1 MFSTVVTDFWMRGV
15 SLTARPD
22 RVHVVVDT
30 TLTESRSVSL
40 MAVTDG
46 PQVLAVSP
54 SCAAALGLAHGDE
67 RLPADIEA
75 ALADAHVTLNDPDA
89 VFHLTTT
96 DARSLAAERPSV
108 GVRALT
114 ADEQAEFDRFIGAS
128 PEDDVDEAYV
138 ELDHW
143 LAFGHWVDGR
153 IVSAAS
159 MYPWDDST
167 LADTGVLTAPDY
179 RGRGLGA
186 ATVRALN
193 ARAIEL
199 GFEPQYRCQ
208 LDNHASVALA
218 RSAGLTPFGSW
229 KVILP
234 SE

>member
-1 MFSTVVTDFWMRGV
+1 VFSSVVTDFWMRGV
-15 SLTARPD
+15 ALTARPD

-40 MAVTDG
+40 VDVTDG
-46 PQVLAVSP
+46 PQILALSP
-54 SCAAALGLAHGDE
+54 ARAAALGLADGDE

-75 ALADAHVTLNDPDA
+75 ALSEARVTLNDPDA

-96 DARSLAAERPSV
+96 DAGSLAAERPPA
-108 GVRALT
+108 GVRPLT
-114 ADEQAEFDRFIGAS
+114 ADDQADFDRLIAAS

-143 LAFGHWVDGR
+143 LVFGHWVDGR

-179 RGRGLGA
+179 RGRGLGS
-186 ATVRALN
+186 ATVRAMN
-193 ARAIEL
+193 ARALEL

-218 RSAGLTPFGSW
+218 RSAGLTQFGSW

-234 SE
+234 GE